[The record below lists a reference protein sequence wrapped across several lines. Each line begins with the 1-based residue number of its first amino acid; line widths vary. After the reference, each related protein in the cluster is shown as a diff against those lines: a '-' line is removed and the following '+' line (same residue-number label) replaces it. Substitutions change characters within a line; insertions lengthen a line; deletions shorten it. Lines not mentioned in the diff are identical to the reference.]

1 MVHQSYLYSIK
12 VRVKIIQFNKC
23 FSQKKSHYLE
33 RILYKYIIIF
43 KKIDLFEVFIVAIN
57 YYIIL

>member
-1 MVHQSYLYSIK
+1 M
-12 VRVKIIQFNKC
+12 F
-23 FSQKKSHYLE
+23 FTEKSHYLD